1 MHYIWVGNMIHACIH
16 NVVPANVV
24 TLFPGV
30 AFPELST

>member
-1 MHYIWVGNMIHACIH
+1 MTMHACIH